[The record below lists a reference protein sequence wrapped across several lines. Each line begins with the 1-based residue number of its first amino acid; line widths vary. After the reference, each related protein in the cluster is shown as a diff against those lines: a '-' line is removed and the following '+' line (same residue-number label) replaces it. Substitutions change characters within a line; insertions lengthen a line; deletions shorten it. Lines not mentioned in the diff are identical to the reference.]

1 MEVLEKMTD
10 RNLTFYIE
18 NKDLYKLKCISRDKN
33 MSFQDFINSILI
45 NKINENNGGEIWV
58 K

>member
-1 MEVLEKMTD
+1 MGVLEKMTDKD

-18 NKDLYKLKCISRDKN
+18 NKDLYKLKYISRDKN

-45 NKINENNGGEIWV
+45 NKINEE
-58 K
+58 KK